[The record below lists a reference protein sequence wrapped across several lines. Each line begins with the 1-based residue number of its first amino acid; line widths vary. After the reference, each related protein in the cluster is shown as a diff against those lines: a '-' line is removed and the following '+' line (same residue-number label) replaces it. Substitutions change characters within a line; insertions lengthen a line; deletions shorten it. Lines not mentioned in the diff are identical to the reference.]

1 MLQRR
6 SSYSSVPTDSDQPRR
21 SPSSSS
27 LSSRRFRKNP
37 SRPAAPTPRTSARRT
52 NAREWSSS
60 SSENDADADTDA
72 DYHYHYDFSKP
83 VSARNARPFPT
94 TMRGVQSPTPLPRK
108 PLAGPTGAR
117 ERHHRADTDTDTDAV
132 AGHQQQQHADHHH
145 DSASSELESIA
156 EDTAIMQ
163 IPTQIPE
170 EADADDSSS
179 SSEGP
184 EDTFEFTRT
193 GVGGQIEARAHAT
206 RDLLLLPTKHTP
218 PPRSVSPAKSALR
231 HVAHSEAGS
240 ARRARVSFSD
250 EDSIASFS
258 AYAWPAMVGM
268 SDTPRATLPVFA
280 SLGRGGGAVASSSAA
295 SDSSED
301 VEMRVP
307 GVPEVVLTVPQP
319 QPPNEVPPRRG
330 SVVNGGAGGD
340 VGSDSDSLSGDSIY
354 EDAYE
359 DIPAAPVSAPVVLN
373 ALAIITTS
381 APSPDQHADLEP
393 HLLLDPSLPPD
404 FLARPQLNQPHPSPS
419 SSTASSF
426 SPPLSP
432 SLSSDTASIHSE
444 SSFRRLSP
452 RPRRRRPGMLQSL
465 RTAPPSHDPAVTKP
479 PDSRPPFAHDGGDGG
494 LSPSDV
500 GTKLQR
506 KRTGSWSGSTG
517 RKQGGFWRVFSKREF
532 LAAAD
537 GRGVITKKPVR
548 GGKDVWTGG
557 SVEAGGVTTVIAGG
571 PEAVGLELGLGE
583 EKEQDKEVE
592 GGKEV
597 VKKKKFGR
605 LKKLLR
611 LS

>member
-52 NAREWSSS
+52 NVREWSSS
-60 SSENDADADTDA
+60 SSENDGDADDDTDA
-72 DYHYHYDFSKP
+72 DYHYHHDFSKT
-83 VSARNARPFPT
+83 VSARNTRPFPT
-94 TMRGVQSPTPLPRK
+94 TMRGAQSPTPLPRK

-117 ERHHRADTDTDTDAV
+117 ERHHRADTDTDAV
-132 AGHQQQQHADHHH
+132 AVAH
-145 DSASSELESIA
+145 DSASSELGSIA

-170 EADADDSSS
+170 EANANDSSSS

-193 GVGGQIEARAHAT
+193 GVGGQIEAQAHTT
-206 RDLLLLPTKHTP
+206 RDLLLPPTKHTP

-240 ARRARVSFSD
+240 VRRARVSFSD

-280 SLGRGGGAVASSSAA
+280 SLGRGGGAVASSSAV

-319 QPPNEVPPRRG
+319 PPSNEVSPRRA
-330 SVVNGGAGGD
+330 SVVVNGDVGGD

-354 EDAYE
+354 EDACE
-359 DIPAAPVSAPVVLN
+359 DIPAAPVPAPVVLN

-393 HLLLDPSLPPD
+393 HRLPDPSLPPD

-465 RTAPPSHDPAVTKP
+465 RTAPASHEPAVTKP
-479 PDSRPPFAHDGGDGG
+479 PDPRSPFAHDGGDGG
-494 LSPSDV
+494 SSPSGV

-532 LAAAD
+532 LATAD

-571 PEAVGLELGLGE
+571 PEAVGLELGPGE

-605 LKKLLR
+605 LRKLLR